1 MIIAFTGEAHPN
13 KFVLQTK
20 LDFRS
25 VETRDHKFISQ
36 FLEEFNWGYK
46 FASAGT
52 IWPCFYTNVLG
63 LTQ

>member
-1 MIIAFTGEAHPN
+1 MIVAFTGEAHPN

-36 FLEEFNWGYK
+36 YFEELIGVI
-46 FASAGT
+46 SS
-52 IWPCFYTNVLG
+52 PLLG
-63 LTQ
+63 LNGLAFMPTFWV

>member
-1 MIIAFTGEAHPN
+1 MIISSTGEALPK

-36 FLEEFNWGYK
+36 FFEEFNWGYK

-52 IWPCFYTNVLG
+52 IYG
-63 LTQ
+63 LAFMPTFWV